1 MSGSIDSIYLATSHG
16 DPQRPVDAGKL
27 TVGIG
32 LEGDRYA
39 NVDGG
44 VVSLIEAEAV
54 AAFNAQ
60 TGLSVTAAETGR
72 NVVTQGVRL
81 NELVGKQFR
90 LGEVLLEG
98 FELCEP
104 CAGLGKR
111 LSTETVDAAAVVA
124 AFAHSAGLRAFVR
137 GTGDIA
143 PGTVVVEA

>member
-1 MSGSIDSIYLATSHG
+1 MFGTIDSIYLATSHG
-16 DPQRPVDAGKL
+16 DPQRQVDAGKL
-27 TVGIG
+27 TVGVG

-60 TGLSVTAAETGR
+60 TGLSVTAGETGR
-72 NVVTQGVRL
+72 NVVTRGIRL

-111 LSTETVDAAAVVA
+111 LSTEAVDAPAVVA
-124 AFAHSAGLRAFVR
+124 AFAHGAGLRAFVR
-137 GTGDIA
+137 GTGEIA
-143 PGTVVVEA
+143 PGSVVEEA